1 MSKLLNY
8 IEKHPKESKRLV
20 GLDYEQ
26 LQQLFTQ
33 ARAVHEQKQAEIER
47 DKVRINQKGAGCK
60 TKLSIPDQILLTL
73 VYLSQYHTFQYLGIQ
88 FEVSES
94 TAHNIFQYW
103 LDILNELLPA
113 SLLTQAPRK
122 VILVR
127 IS

>member
-1 MSKLLNY
+1 MRS
-8 IEKHPKESKRLV
+8 PC
-20 GLDYEQ
+20 
-26 LQQLFTQ
+26 
-33 ARAVHEQKQAEIER
+33 
-47 DKVRINQKGAGCK
+47 CK

-103 LDILNELLPA
+103 LDIFNELLPA

>member
-1 MSKLLNY
+1 M
-8 IEKHPKESKRLV
+8 
-20 GLDYEQ
+20 
-26 LQQLFTQ
+26 
-33 ARAVHEQKQAEIER
+33 HEQKQAEIER
-47 DKVRINQKGAGCK
+47 DKVRINEKGAGCK